1 FMLLCLFL
9 FLLFYTGE
17 VISVNNTPAIIQQ
30 TGIKTAKVGET
41 VTLSCSCKHDS
52 VTHMFWYQ
60 QSLGG
65 KPHMISKRMK
75 QSTEAEISSA
85 YEKRFQVLARSGGSV
100 NDLIITDLLALDSGT
115 YYCVVLRNAVI
126 EFGQGVFLHVKTS
139 PSDTQSSIQQ
149 PKLQLLRPGESVNL
163 SCSVYAERC
172 AEEPNLYWLRHEE
185 LQPAVMYPS
194 DRHCTSALNGTFNGT
209 YCTSN
214 LELHLVR
221 SSDAGIYHCALAS
234 CGVVV
239 FGEGTKVE
247 IVVSLLLVYC
257 LSVALMVF
265 ILGLLVLSSL
275 VYKLK
280 LTPLSSCTG
289 EVRHYCLLPE
299 KQAESLH
306 YAALNLKRRDNRQR
320 QEDIENV
327 CVYSGVRS
335 RK

>member
-1 FMLLCLFL
+1 MKLHHVIILILCQNS
-9 FLLFYTGE
+9 E

-75 QSTEAEISSA
+75 QSTEAEISPA

-115 YYCVVLRNAVI
+115 YYCVVLRIAVI

-139 PSDTQSSIQQ
+139 PSDTQSSIHQ
-149 PKLQLLRPGESVNL
+149 PKLQRLRPGESVNL

-172 AEEPNLYWLRHEE
+172 AEEPDLYWLRHEE

-239 FGEGTKVE
+239 FGEGTM
-247 IVVSLLLVYC
+247 IVSYQ
-257 LSVALMVF
+257 
-265 ILGLLVLSSL
+265 
-275 VYKLK
+275 
-280 LTPLSSCTG
+280 T
-289 EVRHYCLLPE
+289 
-299 KQAESLH
+299 
-306 YAALNLKRRDNRQR
+306 
-320 QEDIENV
+320 
-327 CVYSGVRS
+327 
-335 RK
+335 